1 MQAYSGVISVTALA
15 VSVISGLYL
24 NSQIQALKVIV
35 DSHSVQLKE
44 LQANADDLGR
54 VAKQSLEISS
64 ASSNKIDIIK
74 EDLEELT
81 VTTAGEEYIP
91 PSQMTRS
98 YSSYRRVGSNKTP
111 RSPINSRTRV
121 QSRNSSP
128 SELGAMVSEI
138 TSSNTLGINH

>member
-44 LQANADDLGR
+44 LQSNTDDIGR
-54 VAKQSLEISS
+54 AAKQSLEISA
-64 ASSNKIDIIK
+64 ASSNKIESIR

-81 VTTAGEEYIP
+81 VTTAGEEYVP
-91 PSQMTRS
+91 PSQMQRS
-98 YSSYRRVGSNKTP
+98 YSNYRRPTSNKTP
-111 RSPINSRTRV
+111 RSPINSRNRIQTR
-121 QSRNSSP
+121 NGSP
-128 SELGAMVSEI
+128 SELGAMVTEM